1 MEHMLD
7 KDVERVLFS
16 EEELHRRVAE
26 IAAEID
32 RDYAGR
38 EPLLVSVLRG
48 SFVFMADLVRQIHLP
63 CTVDFMAVS
72 SYGAGTASSGQVR
85 IIKDLSEHI
94 EGRDVIV
101 VEDILDSGNTLSYLL
116 QLLQARS
123 PASVRLCTLL
133 DKPSRRTKEVELHY
147 SGFTIP
153 DYFVVGYG
161 LDYAEKYRNLPYI
174 GILKPVC
181 TEERNNGRLRRPI
194 CPERTCP
201 QFETKRKPAR
211 CGLLPA
217 HRRGSADD
225 HLRPPGRDGESGE
238 GHLCQVRQLL
248 EQQMV
253 SRVSLE
259 DNTVTLYLK
268 EPQGGQS
275 VLTYQIGNP
284 DWFYQDFNDLIV
296 EQKRQG
302 IITDYD
308 YPQGWVLPTG

>member
-7 KDVERVLFS
+7 KDVERVLFP
-16 EEELHRRVAE
+16 RRSCTGGWRRSPPRSTGTTQEGAPCWS
-26 IAAEID
+26 AYCGAPSCLW
-32 RDYAGR
+32 RTWYAR
-38 EPLLVSVLRG
+38 
-48 SFVFMADLVRQIHLP
+48 IHLP

-174 GILKPVC
+174 GILKPLCV
-181 TEERNNGRLRRPI
+181 R
-194 CPERTCP
+194 
-201 QFETKRKPAR
+201 
-211 CGLLPA
+211 
-217 HRRGSADD
+217 RRG
-225 HLRPPGRDGESGE
+225 
-238 GHLCQVRQLL
+238 
-248 EQQMV
+248 
-253 SRVSLE
+253 
-259 DNTVTLYLK
+259 
-268 EPQGGQS
+268 
-275 VLTYQIGNP
+275 
-284 DWFYQDFNDLIV
+284 
-296 EQKRQG
+296 
-302 IITDYD
+302 IT
-308 YPQGWVLPTG
+308 GA

>member
-133 DKPSRRTKEVELHY
+133 DKPAAPRRWSCT
-147 SGFTIP
+147 TP
-153 DYFVVGYG
+153 
-161 LDYAEKYRNLPYI
+161 ALPSPTTLWWAT
-174 GILKPVC
+174 GWTMRKN
-181 TEERNNGRLRRPI
+181 TA
-194 CPERTCP
+194 TCP
-201 QFETKRKPAR
+201 T
-211 CGLLPA
+211 
-217 HRRGSADD
+217 
-225 HLRPPGRDGESGE
+225 
-238 GHLCQVRQLL
+238 
-248 EQQMV
+248 
-253 SRVSLE
+253 
-259 DNTVTLYLK
+259 
-268 EPQGGQS
+268 
-275 VLTYQIGNP
+275 
-284 DWFYQDFNDLIV
+284 
-296 EQKRQG
+296 
-302 IITDYD
+302 
-308 YPQGWVLPTG
+308 

>member
-116 QLLQARS
+116 QLLQA
-123 PASVRLCTLL
+123 
-133 DKPSRRTKEVELHY
+133 D
-147 SGFTIP
+147 FI
-153 DYFVVGYG
+153 
-161 LDYAEKYRNLPYI
+161 
-174 GILKPVC
+174 
-181 TEERNNGRLRRPI
+181 RRPDLLVI
-194 CPERTCP
+194 HHHKRVAHAKKMLRA
-201 QFETKRKPAR
+201 QFGRQHDQRSDREPAP
-211 CGLLPA
+211 L
-217 HRRGSADD
+217 HF
-225 HLRPPGRDGESGE
+225 
-238 GHLCQVRQLL
+238 LCL
-248 EQQMV
+248 
-253 SRVSLE
+253 
-259 DNTVTLYLK
+259 LYLLYFCTAF
-268 EPQGGQS
+268 S
-275 VLTYQIGNP
+275 LTAWP
-284 DWFYQDFNDLIV
+284 S
-296 EQKRQG
+296 
-302 IITDYD
+302 
-308 YPQGWVLPTG
+308 

>member
-133 DKPSRRTKEVELHY
+133 DKPPPAAPRRW
-147 SGFTIP
+147 S
-153 DYFVVGYG
+153 
-161 LDYAEKYRNLPYI
+161 
-174 GILKPVC
+174 C
-181 TEERNNGRLRRPI
+181 TTPASPSPTTLWWATGWTMRKNTA
-194 CPERTCP
+194 TCP
-201 QFETKRKPAR
+201 T
-211 CGLLPA
+211 
-217 HRRGSADD
+217 
-225 HLRPPGRDGESGE
+225 
-238 GHLCQVRQLL
+238 
-248 EQQMV
+248 
-253 SRVSLE
+253 
-259 DNTVTLYLK
+259 
-268 EPQGGQS
+268 
-275 VLTYQIGNP
+275 
-284 DWFYQDFNDLIV
+284 
-296 EQKRQG
+296 
-302 IITDYD
+302 
-308 YPQGWVLPTG
+308 